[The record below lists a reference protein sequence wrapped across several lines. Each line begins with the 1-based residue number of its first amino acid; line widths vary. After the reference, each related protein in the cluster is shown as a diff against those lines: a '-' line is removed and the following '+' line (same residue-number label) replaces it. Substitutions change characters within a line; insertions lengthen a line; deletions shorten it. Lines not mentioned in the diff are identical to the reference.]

1 MHAPPIVAK
10 PIGLEPPASTGA
22 RHHAGRI
29 LRETPR
35 SAAFL
40 VSSFFWGG
48 FVFVALVALLTFGA
62 GLAITWIG
70 IPILALAV
78 VAWMAAAR
86 IERWRIRKLLRI
98 DIPTPYQRRPT
109 GSLLSRARALLSDPA
124 VWRDLA
130 YGLFL
135 FPIATVEFAVAVA
148 AVLLPLW
155 FVAMPIVVGA
165 GVDSTEFGAW
175 RIDQMSEALFICV
188 IGFLI
193 LIPCLAIAV
202 GMARAH
208 GHVAYAL
215 LGPSRTE
222 LLEHRVGTLTRSRAD
237 VMDAMLIERRRIERD
252 LHDGVQQQL
261 VSLAMNLGMAKEK
274 LAPVTLAGGDPP
286 AEGAPGPGAATDV
299 DAARRLVD
307 TSHDEVK
314 LVLKELRELVQGI
327 YPAVLSD
334 RGLDAALSAAA
345 GRCPVPVTLTTRL
358 DRRLAE
364 GAEATAYFVATEALT
379 NVAKHSGATQAW
391 LDVAVE
397 GDLLTIDVRDNGRGM
412 PDRTESRGL
421 EGLRDRVAALDGQLI
436 VQSPTTGGTIVRA
449 LIPCGSDAAGQP

>member
-1 MHAPPIVAK
+1 MHASPLLADPA
-10 PIGLEPPASTGA
+10 GLDPPAASGL
-22 RHHAGRI
+22 RRHAGRV
-29 LRETPR
+29 LREAPR

-40 VSSFFWGG
+40 VSSFVWGG
-48 FVFVALVALLTFGA
+48 VVFVALVALLTIGA

-78 VAWMAAAR
+78 VAWMTAAR
-86 IERWRIRKLLRI
+86 IERWRIRRLLHL
-98 DIPTPYQRRPT
+98 DIPTPYVRRPT
-109 GSLLSRARALLSDPA
+109 GSLLSRARALLADPA

-130 YGLFL
+130 YDLFL
-135 FPIATVEFAVAVA
+135 FPIAAVEFAVATL
-148 AVLLPLW
+148 AVLLPLL
-155 FVAMPIVVGA
+155 FIAMPVVVGA
-165 GVDSTEFGAW
+165 GVDSTQLGAW
-175 RIDQMSEALFICV
+175 RVDHMPEALVICV
-188 IGFLI
+188 VGL
-193 LIPCLAIAV
+193 LVLVPCLAIVV

-222 LLEHRVGTLTRSRAD
+222 LLEHRVGTLTRSRAE

-274 LAPVTLAGGDPP
+274 LPADP
-286 AEGAPGPGAATDV
+286 AA
-299 DAARRLVD
+299 AQALVD

-314 LVLKELRELVQGI
+314 LVLKELRDLVQGI

-358 DRRLAE
+358 ERRLPEA
-364 GAEATAYFVATEALT
+364 AEATAYFVVSEALT
-379 NVAKHSGATQAW
+379 NVAKHSGATRAW
-391 LDVAVE
+391 LDVALD
-397 GDLLTIDVRDNGRGM
+397 GDLLTIEVRDDGRGM
-412 PDRTESRGL
+412 PDRTEPRGL
-421 EGLRDRVAALDGQLI
+421 EGLHDRVAALDGQLI
-436 VQSPTTGGTIVRA
+436 VQSPRTGGTVVRA
-449 LIPCGSDAAGQP
+449 LIPCGASA

>member
-1 MHAPPIVAK
+1 MLGI
-10 PIGLEPPASTGA
+10 
-22 RHHAGRI
+22 
-29 LRETPR
+29 
-35 SAAFL
+35 
-40 VSSFFWGG
+40 
-48 FVFVALVALLTFGA
+48 GA

-70 IPILALAV
+70 IPVLALAV

-86 IERWRIRKLLRI
+86 IERWRIRTLLHI
-98 DIPTPYQRRPT
+98 DIPTPYKPRPT
-109 GSLLSRARALLSDPA
+109 GGLLARARALLSDPA

-135 FPIATVEFAVAVA
+135 FPIAAVEAAVAFA
-148 AVLLPLW
+148 AVFLPLV
-155 FVAMPIVVGA
+155 FVLMPLLYGVDGPA
-165 GVDSTEFGAW
+165 GVEIGAW
-175 RIDQMSEALFICV
+175 RIDQLSEALVVCLFGV
-188 IGFLI
+188 LI
-193 LIPCLAIAV
+193 LVPCLAIVV

-222 LLEHRVGTLTRSRAD
+222 MLEHRVGTLTRSRAE

-274 LAPVTLAGGDPP
+274 LAVDRDPADPDPETADP
-286 AEGAPGPGAATDV
+286 AAVRA
-299 DAARRLVD
+299 LVE

-345 GRCPVPVTLTTRL
+345 SRCPVPVTLTTRL

-364 GAEATAYFVATEALT
+364 AAEATAYFAVSEALT
-379 NVAKHSGATQAW
+379 NVAKHSGATRAW
-391 LDVAVE
+391 LDVALD
-397 GDLLTIDVRDNGRGM
+397 GDLLTIEVRDNGRGM

-421 EGLRDRVAALDGQLI
+421 EGLHDRVAALDGQLI
-436 VQSPTTGGTIVRA
+436 VQSPRTGGTIVRA
-449 LIPCGSDAAGQP
+449 LIPCGAPS

>member
-1 MHAPPIVAK
+1 MWFI
-10 PIGLEPPASTGA
+10 
-22 RHHAGRI
+22 
-29 LRETPR
+29 
-35 SAAFL
+35 
-40 VSSFFWGG
+40 
-48 FVFVALVALLTFGA
+48 ALPV
-62 GLAITWIG
+62 
-70 IPILALAV
+70 
-78 VAWMAAAR
+78 
-86 IERWRIRKLLRI
+86 
-98 DIPTPYQRRPT
+98 
-109 GSLLSRARALLSDPA
+109 
-124 VWRDLA
+124 
-130 YGLFL
+130 
-135 FPIATVEFAVAVA
+135 
-148 AVLLPLW
+148 
-155 FVAMPIVVGA
+155 VVGA
-165 GVDSTEFGAW
+165 GVESIEIGAW

-188 IGFLI
+188 VGILI
-193 LIPCLAIAV
+193 LVPCFAIVV

-222 LLEHRVGTLTRSRAD
+222 MLEHRVGTLTRSRAE

-274 LAPVTLAGGDPP
+274 LAADATSSDP
-286 AEGAPGPGAATDV
+286 AGAA
-299 DAARRLVD
+299 AARDLVE

-364 GAEATAYFVATEALT
+364 AAEATAYFVVTEALT

-391 LDVAVE
+391 LDVGLE
-397 GDLLTIDVRDNGRGM
+397 GELLAIEVRDDGRGM

-421 EGLRDRVAALDGQLI
+421 DGLYDRVAALDGQLI
-436 VQSPTTGGTIVRA
+436 VQSPQTGGTIVRA
-449 LIPCGSDAAGQP
+449 LIPCGS